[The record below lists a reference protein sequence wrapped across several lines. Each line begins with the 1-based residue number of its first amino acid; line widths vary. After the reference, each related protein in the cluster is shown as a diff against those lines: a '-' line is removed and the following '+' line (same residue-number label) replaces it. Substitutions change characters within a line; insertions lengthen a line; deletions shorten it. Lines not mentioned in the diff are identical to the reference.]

1 MLGDA
6 SDIIWGVMDVE
17 VKTNFPDIMS
27 KCLIHSK
34 SDGSIMVIPR
44 EAGLVRLYVQLQ
56 AEAGPDGK
64 QKHYGRDAS
73 EDICKSRAR
82 KIFEPFKLEFGKTA
96 WFSVYRASLLILSL
110 SPCRGLLVRRRRP
123 SQTAHAPSSL
133 CRDRPAHRLELH
145 SRRARLPWRR
155 RDPHALAQGRSGVR
169 PALPPLL
176 DLLKQEES
184 TRASSLTSSLSSPA
198 A

>member
-17 VKTNFPDIMS
+17 VKTNFPDIMC

-44 EAGLVRLYVQLQ
+44 EEGLVRLYVQLQ

-73 EDICKSRAR
+73 EDICKARAR

-96 WFSVYRASLLILSL
+96 WFSVYRAASPSFPAPARPPSDSCCVSLSL
-110 SPCRGLLVRRRRP
+110 DR
-123 SQTAHAPSSL
+123 
-133 CRDRPAHRLELH
+133 RDRPAHRFELH
-145 SRRARLPWRR
+145 SRRARLPRWRR
-155 RDPHALAQGRSGVR
+155 DSHPLAQGRSGVR
-169 PALPPLL
+169 LAR
-176 DLLKQEES
+176 S
-184 TRASSLTSSLSSPA
+184 TFSSCRVRRY
-198 A
+198 